1 MYLGMPST
9 QNSHKLE
16 SLTKS
21 QTKKNSDKVPSRAS
35 INTQTERFVHSAHQ
49 QWMLLWIKAP
59 LSTKLCLPAKGEH
72 IITSGEAADH
82 STAPRNHKLHLT
94 QVSFTLRQP
103 KTLQTVTLTDLLS
116 SCTKLSQEGKK
127 KEIPLAKKPFSASRK
142 QLYFIEP
149 IKGQKLLSRNHTTE
163 YHPDRRH
170 SLTEQIQKQSGSFL
184 LVWDCY
190 RNCNKSLQ
198 NGLCGNFLCEDFQ

>member
-1 MYLGMPST
+1 
-9 QNSHKLE
+9 
-16 SLTKS
+16 
-21 QTKKNSDKVPSRAS
+21 
-35 INTQTERFVHSAHQ
+35 
-49 QWMLLWIKAP
+49 MLLWIKAP

-72 IITSGEAADH
+72 IITPGEAADH

-127 KEIPLAKKPFSASRK
+127 KQIPLAKKPFSASRK
-142 QLYFIEP
+142 QFYFIEP
-149 IKGQKLLSRNHTTE
+149 IKGQKLLSRNHTIE
-163 YHPDRRH
+163 HCHDRKH
-170 SLTEQIQKQSGSFL
+170 YLTEQTQKQSGSFL

-198 NGLCGNFLCEDFQ
+198 NGLCGNFLCGDFQFKKVL